1 MAKPT
6 PSFETDKMRH
16 LEEVIR
22 GRRTINL
29 YLEMPVPDELIREA
43 IDIASWAP
51 NHHMTEPWR
60 YYLMG
65 KETVS
70 RTLEL
75 LHDIVTQKK
84 DAKMADFKVKSWS
97 EKPGWLVMTCRR
109 SGNELLQQE
118 DYAACSAA
126 AQNLMLY
133 LWQAGIGTK
142 WTSGDITR
150 DPRFYDILGL
160 DAEQEFVVGLFWYG
174 YPKVTPEQRRTPVD
188 EILTELP

>member
-142 WTSGDITR
+142 C
-150 DPRFYDILGL
+150 
-160 DAEQEFVVGLFWYG
+160 
-174 YPKVTPEQRRTPVD
+174 
-188 EILTELP
+188 